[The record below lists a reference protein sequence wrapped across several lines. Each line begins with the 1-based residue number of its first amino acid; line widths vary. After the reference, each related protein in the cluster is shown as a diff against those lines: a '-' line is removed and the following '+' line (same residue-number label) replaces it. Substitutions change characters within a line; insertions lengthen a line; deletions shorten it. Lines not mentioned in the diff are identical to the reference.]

1 MSKIL
6 RESFEK
12 TVSRL
17 AKRFKSEIG
26 TISLDIQEN
35 EDRIGRLPDDL
46 KKQVKAFENMMAYK
60 LNHLERKMVRIQERL
75 GRLTDTSGS
84 NSN

>member
-17 AKRFKSEIG
+17 AKRFKSEISG
-26 TISLDIQEN
+26 ITLDIRDN
-35 EDRIGRLPDDL
+35 EDRITGLPDDL
-46 KKQVKAFENMMAYK
+46 KGQVAAFESLMAYK
-60 LNHLERKMVRIQERL
+60 FDHLNKKISRLDERL
-75 GRLTDTSGS
+75 SALRRTDKAS
-84 NSN
+84 